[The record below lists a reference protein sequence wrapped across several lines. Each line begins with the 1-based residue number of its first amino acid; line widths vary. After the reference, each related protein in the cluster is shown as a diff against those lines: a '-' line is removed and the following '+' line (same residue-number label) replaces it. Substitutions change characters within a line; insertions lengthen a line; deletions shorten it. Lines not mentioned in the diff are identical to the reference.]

1 MNDGKIQLGP
11 GADENGFALMLS
23 QLIAQNL
30 DDHPEKQRDF
40 DRLSARIALV
50 VEDAEV
56 SVTLRFDAGRLTIHD
71 GIVGI
76 PDVTIRAGSDD
87 VTRMSLMELVPRLRV
102 PNPRGEVTREI
113 LRASR
118 DGRIKM
124 YGALANIP
132 TVLRLTRVLSVS

>member
-1 MNDGKIQLGP
+1 MSDVVELGR
-11 GADENGFALMLS
+11 GAEDNGFALMLS

-30 DDHPEKQRDF
+30 DDRPEKRRDF

-76 PDVTIRAGSDD
+76 PDVTIRADSDG
-87 VTRMSLMELVPRLRV
+87 VTRMSLMELVPRLGI
-102 PNPRGEVTREI
+102 PDPRGEVTREI
-113 LRASR
+113 FRASR